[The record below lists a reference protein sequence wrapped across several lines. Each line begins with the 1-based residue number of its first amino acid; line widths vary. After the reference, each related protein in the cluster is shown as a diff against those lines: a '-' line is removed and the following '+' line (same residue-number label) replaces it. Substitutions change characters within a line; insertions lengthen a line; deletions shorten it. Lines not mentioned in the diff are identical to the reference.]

1 MLNPSSEG
9 VKNARTIVPDEHES
23 GSPGTTLTLIPA
35 RLMIASLG
43 PTCCGLAAAAIEQ
56 RFDISGDEPR
66 TALVAQ
72 IKPRP
77 LCDNDD
83 AVAETDQIEDVHA

>member
-1 MLNPSSEG
+1 M
-9 VKNARTIVPDEHES
+9 
-23 GSPGTTLTLIPA
+23 IPA
-35 RLMIASLG
+35 RLIASLG
-43 PTCCGLAAAAIEQ
+43 PTCGLASAAIEQ

-72 IKPRP
+72 IQPRP
-77 LCDNDD
+77 LCDNDN